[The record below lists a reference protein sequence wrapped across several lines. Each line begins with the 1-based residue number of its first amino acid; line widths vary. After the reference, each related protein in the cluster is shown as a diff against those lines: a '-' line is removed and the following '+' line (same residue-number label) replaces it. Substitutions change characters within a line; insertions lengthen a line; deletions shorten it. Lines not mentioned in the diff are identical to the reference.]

1 MSDMC
6 KIVVPATS
14 ANMGP
19 CFDCAGIA
27 LDRYLTLTVQ
37 NSHSW
42 NFIHEG
48 NYLPPTIHYEDHLMY
63 RVARTV
69 AKRKGQQMTPSTVT
83 INSDIPLARGL
94 GSSASA
100 ILAGIELANQTAHL
114 SLSED
119 EKLALATE
127 FEGHPDNVA
136 PALLGGLVLST
147 PLKDSTIVYE
157 RIRSL
162 DLQIIIA
169 IPETKLRT
177 DEARGALPTSYT
189 REKAAHASS
198 ISNVMVAALLQE
210 NFELAGKLME
220 EDLFQ
225 EPYRSQLIPN
235 YDFIRK
241 TAKELGA
248 YGTVISGAG
257 PTMISFT
264 NKQHQQRVADELQHL
279 LPDYEV
285 AIHSIDEQGVRV
297 IFEDS

>member
-6 KIVVPATS
+6 KIIVPATS

-37 NSHSW
+37 NNHSW
-42 NFIHEG
+42 EFKHEG
-48 NYLPPTIHYEDHLMY
+48 AYLPPPIYYEDHLMY
-63 RVARTV
+63 RVAHTI
-69 AKRKGQQMTPSTVT
+69 AKRKGKKMNPSMVT

-100 ILAGIELANQTAHL
+100 ILAGIELANQTSHL
-114 SLSED
+114 SLTED
-119 EKLALATE
+119 EKLTLATE
-127 FEGHPDNVA
+127 LEGHPDNVA

-147 PLKDSTIVYE
+147 PLKDSTVVYE

-162 DLQIIIA
+162 DLQMVIA

-189 REKAAHASS
+189 RENAAHASS

-210 NFELAGKLME
+210 NYELAGKLME

-235 YDFIRK
+235 YDFIRT

-257 PTMISFT
+257 PTMISFS
-264 NKQHQQRVADELQHL
+264 NKQHQQRIADELQKL
-279 LPDYEV
+279 LPNYEV
-285 AIHSIDEQGVRV
+285 AMHSIDVQGVRV
-297 IFEDS
+297 HFE